1 MNNPLRI
8 LQAVDAR
15 LEQLVELYLFG
26 RTALVFGFAD
36 PPPEAA
42 ATQDVDGIIPY
53 DLLAGLQTNDAWR
66 AALQGAN
73 DELAAEDLFT

>member
-15 LEQLVELYLFG
+15 LDQPIEFILFG
-26 RTALVFGFAD
+26 RAALVLVFST

-42 ATQDVDGIIPY
+42 APQDVDGIIPR
-53 DLLAGLQTNDAWR
+53 DLLPP
-66 AALQGAN
+66 
-73 DELAAEDLFT
+73 FTGQRKMVGGSPSR

>member
-15 LEQLVELYLFG
+15 LDQPIELYLFG
-26 RTALVFGFAD
+26 RAALVLGFAD

-42 ATQDVDGIIPY
+42 ATQDVDGIIPSH
-53 DLLAGLQTNDAWR
+53 LLAGLQ
-66 AALQGAN
+66 AN
-73 DELAAEDLFT
+73 DTW